1 MLQKIK
7 VRLKLSDF
15 INTECE
21 DSIINKLENVNK
33 KYNVATMLYLWFD
46 EDEFKIKEL
55 KPFITKWEN
64 KLSFQTKLKTGGDLD
79 ANDWLFFDIIPF
91 NHNKTNRSRFTYK
104 YKFVEQIIFGLKELD
119 NTLEFITK
127 EQPHKPQKRN
137 DYED

>member
-1 MLQKIK
+1 MKANFEKRFDNSYSYFREIQILTYLNQRGASVPMLMEGFSKEKMITMEF
-7 VRLKLSDF
+7 VG
-15 INTECE
+15 
-21 DSIINKLENVNK
+21 ENL
-33 KYNVATMLYLWFD
+33 YGQRNV
-46 EDEFKIKEL
+46 
-55 KPFITKWEN
+55 
-64 KLSFQTKLKTGGDLD
+64 LSFQTKLKTGGELD

>member
-21 DSIINKLENVNK
+21 DSIMNKLEEINK
-33 KYNVATMLYLWFD
+33 KYSVACMLYLWFE
-46 EDEFKIKEL
+46 EDEFQFTEL

-64 KLSFQTKLKTGGDLD
+64 KLSFKTKLKTGYKLEK
-79 ANDWLFFDIIPF
+79 NDWLFFDICPKNYEI
-91 NHNKTNRSRFTYK
+91 TRSRFTYQ
-104 YKFVEQIIFGLKELD
+104 YQFVEQIVYGLRELD
-119 NTLEFITK
+119 NTLDFIMK
-127 EQPHKPQKRN
+127 EQPIKPQKRN